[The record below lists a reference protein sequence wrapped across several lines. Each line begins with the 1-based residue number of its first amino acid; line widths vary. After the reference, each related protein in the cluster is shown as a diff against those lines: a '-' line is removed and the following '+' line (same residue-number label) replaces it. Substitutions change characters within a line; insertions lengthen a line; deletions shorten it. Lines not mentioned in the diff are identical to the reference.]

1 MYKVKPTSNLEEQ
14 RGKFKQ
20 RFASLIN
27 DHLLLEEGIKDEM
40 QGKEKVKL
48 RNTEE
53 GLDKIVSSLN
63 VKKLKN

>member
-14 RGKFKQ
+14 RGKLKQ

-53 GLDKIVSSLN
+53 DLDKIVSSLN